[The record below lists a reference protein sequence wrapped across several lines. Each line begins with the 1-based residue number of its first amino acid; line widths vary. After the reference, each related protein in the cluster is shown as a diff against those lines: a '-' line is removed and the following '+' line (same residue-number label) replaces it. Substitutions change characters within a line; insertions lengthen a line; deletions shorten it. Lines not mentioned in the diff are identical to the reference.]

1 MRLWQGPLL
10 IFYGVIM
17 KVLKAALAVAV
28 LMPIGAASADDYT
41 AWPKSQPAKCLMERG
56 DSKVAAFAAA
66 DANCGP
72 VGDATRAARGYVLS
86 DEFEDL
92 IRSIKL
98 GDAQGTK
105 TMMTGFWRTTNR
117 SPALKSCWQAMV
129 KLCGAD
135 NIAATVE
142 AAKP

>member
-1 MRLWQGPLL
+1 
-10 IFYGVIM
+10 M
-17 KVLKAALAVAV
+17 KVLKGLLAVAV
-28 LMPIGAASADDYT
+28 LLPIGAASADELQS
-41 AWPKSQPAKCLMERG
+41 WPKSTPAKCLMERG

-72 VGDATRAARGYVLS
+72 VGDSSRAGRAYVLS

-92 IRSIKL
+92 IRSIRL

-117 SPALKSCWQAMV
+117 SPALNSCWKTMV
-129 KLCGAD
+129 KTCGAES
-135 NIAATVE
+135 IGATVE

>member
-1 MRLWQGPLL
+1 
-10 IFYGVIM
+10 M
-17 KVLKAALAVAV
+17 KVLQVLLALAVV
-28 LMPIGAASADDYT
+28 MPIGAASAEDYS
-41 AWPKSQPAKCLMERG
+41 AWPKSQQAKCLMDRG
-56 DSKVAAFAAA
+56 DSKVAAFAAV
-66 DANCGP
+66 DSNCGP
-72 VGDATRAARGYVLS
+72 VGDATRAGRAFVLG

-117 SPALKSCWQAMV
+117 SPALNSCWKTMV
-129 KLCGAD
+129 KTCGAESID
-135 NIAATVE
+135 ATVE

>member
-1 MRLWQGPLL
+1 
-10 IFYGVIM
+10 M
-17 KVLKAALAVAV
+17 KGLYIALALAVTASV
-28 LMPIGAASADDYT
+28 NAAAADDYN
-41 AWPKSQPAKCLMERG
+41 AWPKSPAAKCLMDRG

-66 DANCGP
+66 DSNCGP

-117 SPALKSCWQAMV
+117 SPALNSCWKTMV
-129 KLCGAD
+129 KTCGAE
-135 NIAATVE
+135 NIDATVE

>member
-1 MRLWQGPLL
+1 
-10 IFYGVIM
+10 M
-17 KVLKAALAVAV
+17 KVLKALLAVAV
-28 LMPIGAASADDYT
+28 LMPIGAASADDYQT
-41 AWPKSQPAKCLMERG
+41 WPKSQQAKCLMDRG
-56 DSKVAAFAAA
+56 DSKVAVFAAA
-66 DANCGP
+66 DSNCGP

-92 IRSIKL
+92 IRSIRL

-117 SPALKSCWQAMV
+117 SPALNSCWKTMV
-129 KLCGAD
+129 KTCGAE
-135 NIAATVE
+135 NIGATVE

>member
-1 MRLWQGPLL
+1 
-10 IFYGVIM
+10 M
-17 KVLKAALAVAV
+17 KVLSALPALAVF
-28 LMPIGAASADDYT
+28 LSIGTASADDYST
-41 AWPKSQPAKCLMERG
+41 WPKSQQAKCLMERG
-56 DSKVAAFAAA
+56 DTQVAALAAA

-72 VGDATRAARGYVLS
+72 VGDATRAGRGYVLA

-105 TMMTGFWRTTNR
+105 TMMTGFYRTTNR
-117 SPALKSCWQAMV
+117 SPALNSCWKTMV
-129 KLCGAD
+129 KKCGAE
-135 NIAATVE
+135 NIDATVE